1 MSLITQP
8 QALDGTSAVLPSL
21 TPRSKRALD
30 LLGRVWKR
38 IISNPKVAL
47 GFAIVIAFLLVAIFG
62 PIFAPYDPQGIS
74 NLKHTAPNLQ
84 HLLGTTTLGQDVFS
98 QFLYGTRSSVF
109 WGFATGLLVM
119 IISTVAGLTSGYF
132 GGVIDDVITWF
143 ANITLVI
150 PALPLAIVVVSF
162 FPRGPLTIALVIAL
176 TNWAWNSRILRAQ
189 TMSLRSRDF
198 VTAARASGESSSR
211 IIFFEILPNVSG
223 IVAAA
228 FVSTTIFVILAWAA
242 LEFLGLG
249 DINSVSWGSM
259 LYWAQASDSIFSGLW
274 WWFVPPGVAI
284 AVLGAGLTLIN
295 FGVDEIADPR
305 LRKQPKIR
313 LLKHTQKAVA

>member
-1 MSLITQP
+1 MSLSTQSP
-8 QALDGTSAVLPSL
+8 AVNGTPTALPSL
-21 TPRSKRALD
+21 APRSKRARN
-30 LLGRVWKR
+30 LLERIWKW
-38 IISNPKVAL
+38 IIANPKVAL
-47 GFAIVIAFLLVAIFG
+47 GFAIEAVFLLVAVFG
-62 PIFAPYDPQGIS
+62 PLLSPYDPQAIS
-74 NLKHTAPNLQ
+74 SLKHVAPNPQ
-84 HLLGTTTLGQDVFS
+84 HLLGTTTLGQDVLS
-98 QFLYGTRSSVF
+98 EFLYGTRSSVF

-132 GGVIDDVITWF
+132 GGVIDDTITWF

-162 FPRGPLTIALVIAL
+162 FPRGPLTIALVIAF
-176 TNWAWNSRILRAQ
+176 TSWAWNSRILRAQ

-198 VTAARASGESSSR
+198 VTAARASGESSWR
-211 IIFFEILPNVSG
+211 ILFFEILPNVSG

-228 FVSTTIFVILAWAA
+228 FVSTTVFVILAWAA

-259 LYWAQASDSIFSGLW
+259 LYWAQTSDGIFSGLW
-274 WWFVPPGVAI
+274 WWFIPPGLAI
-284 AVLGAGLTLIN
+284 AVLSTGLTLIN

-305 LRKQPKIR
+305 LRKEPKIK
-313 LLKHTQKAVA
+313 LLKNLKKAAA

>member
-1 MSLITQP
+1 MSLIIPP
-8 QALDGTSAVLPSL
+8 QAPDAVPTALPVL
-21 TPRSKRALD
+21 TPRSKHAPG
-30 LLGRVWKR
+30 LLGWLWRR
-38 IISNPKVAL
+38 ITANPKVTL
-47 GFAIVIAFLLVAIFG
+47 GFAIVVAFLLVATFG
-62 PIFAPYDPQGIS
+62 PLFAPYDPQAIS
-74 NLKHTAPNLQ
+74 RLKHVAPSLQ
-84 HLLGTTTLGQDVFS
+84 HLLGTTTLGQDVLS

-119 IISTVAGLTSGYF
+119 IISTAAGLTSGYF

-162 FPRGPLTIALVIAL
+162 FPRGPLTIALVIAF
-176 TNWAWNSRILRAQ
+176 TSWAWNSRILRAQ

-198 VTAARASGESSSR
+198 VTAARASGESSWR
-211 IIFFEILPNVSG
+211 ILFFEILPNVSG

-228 FVSTTIFVILAWAA
+228 FVSTTVFVVLAWAS

-274 WWFVPPGVAI
+274 WWFVPPGLAI
-284 AVLGAGLTLIN
+284 AVLSAGLTLIN

-305 LRKQPKIR
+305 LRKQPTIK
-313 LLKHTQKAVA
+313 LLKQKKAVA